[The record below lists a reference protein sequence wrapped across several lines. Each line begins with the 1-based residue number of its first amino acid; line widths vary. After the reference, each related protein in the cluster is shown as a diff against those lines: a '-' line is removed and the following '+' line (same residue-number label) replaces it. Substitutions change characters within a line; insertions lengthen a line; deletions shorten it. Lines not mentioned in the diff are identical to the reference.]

1 MTDGAAAVNVKPA
14 VNVKALRIIY
24 GVIAVLGVGLLIAGG
39 FAVNERETGPRAK
52 ATVSECNYV
61 SGGNKAGVDVCRG
74 TWVIGGSLVGGNGH
88 VVIGDIEGAESGD
101 IGKTLNVRLSGNH
114 AYTSS
119 LRVPI
124 ILLAIG
130 LIMVVGSVVVIIKG
144 GRRQSSPTPD

>member
-1 MTDGAAAVNVKPA
+1 MSDGAAPVNVE
-14 VNVKALRIIY
+14 ALRIIY

-39 FAVNERETGPRAK
+39 FGIRSRETGPRAK
-52 ATVSECNYV
+52 ATVTECNYV
-61 SGGNKAGVDVCRG
+61 SGGGKAGTDVCRG
-74 TWVIGGSLVGGNGH
+74 TWVTGGSLVGGNGH

-101 IGKTLNVRLSGNH
+101 INKTLNVRLSGNH

-144 GRRQSSPTPD
+144 GSRQSRPPRG